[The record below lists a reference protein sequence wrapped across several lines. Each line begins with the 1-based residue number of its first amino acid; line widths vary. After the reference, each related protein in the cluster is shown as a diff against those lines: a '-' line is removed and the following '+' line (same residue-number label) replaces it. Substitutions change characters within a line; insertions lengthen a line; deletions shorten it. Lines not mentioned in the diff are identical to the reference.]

1 MLRLL
6 GLLLCWLP
14 CALGAQDALRV
25 AVLHPLLGELAQRL
39 GGEEVQVLPLY
50 SGAGDLHD
58 FAPGTAELAAAA
70 QAPLLL
76 ACGKG
81 LEPYLE
87 DLRRSL
93 PPSTEIVELGAKLPD
108 VCLPGTTVADPHWWN
123 APAQVRRAARVL
135 LGELCRRR
143 PQQAAAFTE
152 RFRSLST
159 ELDDLHR
166 EAALRLAT
174 IPPEQRVLVTGHA
187 AFCHWCA
194 EFGFRP
200 VAVYGV
206 AHESEGDAA
215 SLAAL
220 LAELRR
226 AGARCLFTEAYEE
239 DRGMVALA
247 QQLGAGT
254 QALIADGISPEH
266 PGYADIFRRNVQ
278 AVCDGLA
285 DRKEGAQP

>member
-1 MLRLL
+1 M
-6 GLLLCWLP
+6 
-14 CALGAQDALRV
+14 D
-25 AVLHPLLGELAQRL
+25 
-39 GGEEVQVLPLY
+39 
-50 SGAGDLHD
+50 
-58 FAPGTAELAAAA
+58 
-70 QAPLLL
+70 
-76 ACGKG
+76 
-81 LEPYLE
+81 

-93 PPSTEIVELGAKLPD
+93 PPSTEIVELGTTLPD
-108 VCLPGTTVADPHWWN
+108 VCLPGTTVPDPHWWN
-123 APAQVRRAARVL
+123 SPEQVRRAARVL
-135 LGELCRRR
+135 LGELCRRC
-143 PQQAAAFTE
+143 PQQAVVFTE
-152 RFRSLST
+152 RFRTLST
-159 ELDDLHR
+159 ELDALHR
-166 EAALRLAT
+166 ETALRLSS
-174 IPPEQRVLVTGHA
+174 IPAEQRVLVTGHA

-247 QQLGAGT
+247 QQLGADT
-254 QALIADGISPEH
+254 QPLIADGISPEH
-266 PGYADIFRRNVQ
+266 LHYADIFRRNVQ

-285 DRKEGAQP
+285 DGKEGTQP